1 MASCSA
7 SAADLRQL
15 TVSTLAKT
23 AAGVGCAVLALPVL
37 AALVV
42 VALISSAI
50 PGTSGAAASPSKH
63 ALADIP
69 RVMLALY
76 QRAAPECRGL
86 SWTILAAI
94 GKVET
99 DHGRHPTMISSA
111 GAVGPMQFLPSTFKA
126 YAHPVPI
133 GGKNPPTPWDP
144 VDAVYAAARML
155 CANGAKNGRNLRS
168 AIFSYNHANWYVD
181 KVLKIAARY
190 EAAAPAAAAKAITF
204 ARAQLGQPYLWGGDG
219 AAEGGFDCSGL
230 TQAAYRAAGIDIPR
244 VAQAQYA
251 AGPRLPAKSPLAP
264 GDLLFFGSS
273 PAHITHVGIYS
284 APGRMIDA
292 PHSGAVVR
300 ERAVDPTTR
309 GDFQGATRP
318 AGHGGSR

>member
-1 MASCSA
+1 MSA
-7 SAADLRQL
+7 
-15 TVSTLAKT
+15 LAKT
-23 AAGVGCAVLALPVL
+23 AAGVGCAVLALPLL

-42 VALISSAI
+42 AALISSAI

-69 RVMLALY
+69 RIMLALY

-99 DHGRHPTMISSA
+99 DHGRHPTMISPA
-111 GAVGPMQFLPSTFKA
+111 GAVGPMQFLPSTFNQ
-126 YAHPVPI
+126 YSHPVPA

-144 VDAVYAAARML
+144 VDAVYAAERML

-181 KVLKIAARY
+181 KVLKIAAQY
-190 EAAAPAAAAKAITF
+190 EAAAPAPTAGAAKAVTF
-204 ARAQLGQPYLWGGDG
+204 ARSQLGQPYVWGGDG

-230 TQAAYRAAGIDIPR
+230 TQAAYRKAGISIPR

-251 AGPRLPAKSPLAP
+251 AGPRLPAKSPFAP
-264 GDLLFFGSS
+264 GDLLFFGTS
-273 PAHITHVGIYS
+273 PARITHVGIYS

-292 PHSGAVVR
+292 PHPGAVVR
-300 ERAVDPTTR
+300 ERAFDPTTR
-309 GDFQGATRP
+309 ADFQGATRP
-318 AGHGGSR
+318 AGQEGSPR